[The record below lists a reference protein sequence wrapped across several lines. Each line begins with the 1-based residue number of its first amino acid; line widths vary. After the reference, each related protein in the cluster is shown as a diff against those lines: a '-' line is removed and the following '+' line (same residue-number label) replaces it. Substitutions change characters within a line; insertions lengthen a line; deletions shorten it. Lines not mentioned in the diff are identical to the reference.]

1 MGGSCDD
8 FVHRQNLER
17 FRRQL
22 ASATDEAE
30 RRMLRKLLVEE
41 ECKEPRPNGRE
52 PDDEC
57 PSGQRP
63 TGDGCSEW
71 PQFRGCTT
79 KPADRQTEGSDGVG
93 ALGPRF
99 GRFI

>member
-30 RRMLRKLLVEE
+30 RRLLRKLLVEE

-52 PDDEC
+52 IPDDE
-57 PSGQRP
+57 
-63 TGDGCSEW
+63 
-71 PQFRGCTT
+71 
-79 KPADRQTEGSDGVG
+79 
-93 ALGPRF
+93 
-99 GRFI
+99 